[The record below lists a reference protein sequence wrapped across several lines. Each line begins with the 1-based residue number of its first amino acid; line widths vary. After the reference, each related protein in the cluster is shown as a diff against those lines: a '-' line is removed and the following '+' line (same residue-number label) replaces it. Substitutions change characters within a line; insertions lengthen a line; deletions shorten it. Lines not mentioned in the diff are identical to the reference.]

1 MFSAPN
7 LTYVQRTKEIQDI
20 KKSFID
26 IFTIDLDYLKVLRYS
41 LIQKNLLRAVW
52 EFFLEAGSTENHLG

>member
-26 IFTIDLDYLKVLRYS
+26 IFTIDLDYLKVVRYS
-41 LIQKNLLRAVW
+41 LIQKKSFASR
-52 EFFLEAGSTENHLG
+52 LGILFGGGQH